1 MILRAIVIYEHGGRE
16 KLIYDTV
23 ADPIP
28 GPGEILVRVRAVGL
42 NYLDIF
48 VRRGMPGLPI
58 DLPRISG
65 GDISGDIAGLGEGV
79 TSVASGQRVLLDPA
93 IKLPNGEIGALGE
106 NTTGGLAEYITVP
119 AENAIPLPDDVTY
132 EEAAALPIAYG
143 TAWRML
149 ITRGQIQPGES
160 VFILGASGGV
170 GTGAVQIAKM
180 HGCIVYAAASSED
193 KLQRLRDLGAD
204 YSVNYVQYPDFHRY
218 VRGLTDGAGVDVVV
232 NYTGGDTW
240 VRSLKCVKHGGRV
253 LTCGATAGYDPPTDI
268 RYIWRKEMDIRGSD
282 GWQRQDLIDL
292 VEAVQTRAIIP
303 VIDRVLPLAETAE
316 GHRLLEDRE
325 VFGKVIITP

>member
-1 MILRAIVIYEHGGRE
+1 MRAVVIHEHGGRD
-16 KLIYDTV
+16 KLVLEDV
-23 ADPIP
+23 PDPVP
-28 GPGEILVRVRAVGL
+28 EANDILVRVKAVGL

-48 VRRGMPGLPI
+48 VRKGMPGLPI

-65 GDISGDIAGLGEGV
+65 GDIAGDVAEVGENVTEVQVGL
-79 TSVASGQRVLLDPA
+79 RVLIDPA
-93 IKLPNGEIGALGE
+93 IKLPDGSIGALGE
-106 NTTGGLAEYITVP
+106 NATGGLAEYIAVP

-132 EEAAALPIAYG
+132 EQAAALPIAYG

-149 ITRGQIQPGES
+149 ITRGKIQAGES
-160 VFILGASGGV
+160 ILILGASGGV

-180 HGCIVYAAASSED
+180 MGCIVYAAASTDD
-193 KLQRLRDLGAD
+193 KLQRLSQLGAD
-204 YSVNYVQYPDFHRY
+204 YPVNYVEHPEFHRY
-218 VRGLTDGAGVDVVV
+218 VRSITDGEGVDVVV

-240 VRSLKCVKHGGRV
+240 VRSLKSVKHGGRI
-253 LTCGATAGYDPPTDI
+253 LTCGATIGYDPPTDI

-282 GWQRQDLIDL
+282 GWRRQDLVDL
-292 VEAVQTRAIIP
+292 VEAVQSKKIIP
-303 VIDRVLPLAETAE
+303 VIDSVLPLEQTAE